1 VLAFL
6 FILLA
11 ASVYGQ
17 ERPAI
22 EVSPLTVPQ
31 GGVIRVKGT
40 APDQTARMNG
50 RSIRLFPQTDGP
62 SLGLMPIPSAEKP
75 GVYDL
80 QVIGKDGQLVQS
92 ASVTVRDA
100 HFRSQNIVLNEQL
113 SELKPAP
120 GETEEA
126 TAFRNNV
133 SNERYWTEPL
143 KPPVPGCLTSPFGV
157 KRLHNGKVTGDYHAG
172 VDQRSPAGGPIRA
185 VTGGVVK
192 LVREWRLHG
201 NTVAIDHGQ
210 GVETIYLHM
219 SKFATKEGAVV
230 HQGDVIG
237 YIGSTGRSTGPHLH
251 WSMYVNG
258 VPVNPALWIHVQD
271 CAPAAKKARG
281 KK

>member
-1 VLAFL
+1 VIAIF

-11 ASVYGQ
+11 AD
-17 ERPAI
+17 
-22 EVSPLTVPQ
+22 VSPTIAPQ
-31 GGVIRVKGT
+31 GGVIRVRSNG
-40 APDQTARMNG
+40 ADQTARLNG
-50 RSIRLFPQTDGP
+50 RVIRLFPQTDGA
-62 SLGLMPIPSAEKP
+62 SLGLMPVPSAEKP
-75 GVYDL
+75 GAYDL
-80 QVIGKDGQLVQS
+80 QVIGKDGKIVETTS
-92 ASVTVRDA
+92 ITVRDA
-100 HFRSQNIVLNEQL
+100 HFHSQNIILNEQL

-126 TAFRNNV
+126 NAFRNAV
-133 SNERYWTEPL
+133 SNDRYWTEPL
-143 KPPVPGCLTSPFGV
+143 IAPFGV

-172 VDQRSPAGGPIRA
+172 LDQRSPAGGPIRA

-219 SKFATKEGAVV
+219 SKFATKEGSIV

-237 YIGSTGRSTGPHLH
+237 YVGSTGRSTGPHLH
-251 WSMYVNG
+251 WSLYVNG
-258 VPVNPALWIHVQD
+258 IPVNAAQWIPVKE
-271 CAPAAKKARG
+271 CAPRAKTAR